1 MSETTINK
9 TFLKIKHCIN
19 RYADES
25 DEYIISKISNIK
37 IAGSDITIG
46 YEMATAIYYED
57 YAKVMN
63 TN

>member
-1 MSETTINK
+1 MK
-9 TFLKIKHCIN
+9 THPKRNQRLKQDCPKRN
-19 RYADES
+19 TDAGDES
-25 DEYIISKISNIK
+25 ISNIK